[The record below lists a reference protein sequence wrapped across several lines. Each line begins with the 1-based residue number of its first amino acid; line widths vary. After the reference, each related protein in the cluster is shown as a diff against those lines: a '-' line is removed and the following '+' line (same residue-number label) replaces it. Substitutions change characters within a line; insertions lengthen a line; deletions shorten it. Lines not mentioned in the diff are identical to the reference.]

1 MAQSSRNFLVT
12 LTIIGL
18 LGLVGVLEMKRQAVA
33 AQLQQ
38 LTVRMEQV
46 TVDEEAAKNQELANQ
61 IIAEVRAL
69 IDMPTDIEPT
79 VATIVDID
87 ALRARNPFYNK
98 AENGDHLVV
107 TPDRAILYSSS
118 RKKIIDVVPVQL
130 EQAKAAPA
138 APAEAEGSAE

>member
-98 AENGDHLVV
+98 AENGDYLIV
-107 TPDRAILYSSS
+107 TTDRAILFDAD
-118 RKKIIDVVPVQL
+118 RNIILDVVPVQI
-130 EQAKAAPA
+130 QPPAQKSSAPA
-138 APAEAEGSAE
+138 QE